1 MGFLAKFVAWLGE
14 YEEPAAT
21 GRASGSDAPSSPG
34 STDHSDDSEHAI
46 NPATGLPLISGGLL
60 DIGGSLFGTDSH
72 SHDSSS
78 DIHDMFGSDTFGN
91 DW

>member
-1 MGFLAKFVAWLGE
+1 MGLLSKFLGWLNE
-14 YEEPAAT
+14 YEEPAS
-21 GRASGSDAPSSPG
+21 GRASCSAAPHCNGLTDYSD
-34 STDHSDDSEHAI
+34 TDTEHAI

-72 SHDSSS
+72 GHD
-78 DIHDMFGSDTFGN
+78 DLNDMFGSSSDPFGN